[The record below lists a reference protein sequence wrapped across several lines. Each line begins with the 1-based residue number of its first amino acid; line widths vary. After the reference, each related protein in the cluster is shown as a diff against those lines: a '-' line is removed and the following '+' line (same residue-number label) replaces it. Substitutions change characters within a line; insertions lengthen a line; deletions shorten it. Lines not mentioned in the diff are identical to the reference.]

1 MNEQKIFFYLNL
13 FLITLIGIWLGFSF
27 ATFLFPDNFEVQF
40 VTKYIYGETCHQIPE
55 RSFCFDHKS
64 MFICSRC
71 FGIYAGLFAG
81 LILFT
86 SKKLSLRIDRYKFK
100 KLFIILVLFAV
111 PFISDIILSKL
122 LIYDSGNTFRFT
134 SGFLLFI
141 PFSYFIS
148 SSINNLSKEIFSK
161 VIHAK

>member
-1 MNEQKIFFYLNL
+1 MDEQKIFFYLNL
-13 FLITLIGIWLGFSF
+13 FFIALIGIWLGFSF
-27 ATFLFPDNFEVQF
+27 TTFLFPDNFGIQL
-40 VTKYIYGETCHQIPE
+40 VTKFIYGETCHQIPE

-86 SKKLSLRIDRYKFK
+86 LKKLSLRIEQYKFK
-100 KLFIILVLFAV
+100 KLFITLFLFAIL
-111 PFISDIILSKL
+111 FISDIILSKL
-122 LIYDSGNTFRFT
+122 LIYDSGNALRFT
-134 SGFLLFI
+134 SGFLLLI
-141 PFSYFIS
+141 PFSFFLS

-161 VIHAK
+161 VRHEK